1 MPQILRMNYHKG
13 NTLKK
18 RTKLYQKRWFQ
29 ISLLVILIGTAIG
42 LTYGISFLNVRQAQ
56 AQLFDLNA
64 ISKLEVPSRIYDRDG
79 IEIGQIKIED
89 RRPVRLE
96 AVPYHLIQA
105 LTAVEDSRFFEH
117 NGVDFIGIARAVI
130 LNLKAKRITQGA
142 STITQQLAKQC
153 YPVEFRTRDIN
164 NKIIE
169 AFLANR
175 IENSFTKPEILEH
188 YLNRIYFGSG
198 YFGIESAARGY
209 FGKSVA
215 DINVLEA
222 ATICGL
228 IKNPSRLSPRNNREL
243 SLKARNHVLNRMYKE
258 KMITESELS
267 TFINLRIQLAQI
279 KGEQNS
285 YVQEMVRLQVIE
297 QIGIENAGKGGLKI
311 NTTIDNET
319 QRVAIQSLY
328 RNLAKTENH
337 PEFKHQTYADYQ
349 EKEISPDPLALTKKK
364 IQTPDYLQ
372 GAVIMIENATGGI
385 VALVGGRN
393 FKHSQFNRA
402 LQSKRPTGTAFKPFV
417 YAAAFSENY
426 FPGSIIKDSPIDNR
440 SVAIGGS
447 TGILGEW
454 GSESDTVTYKGTIT
468 AREALVESKNS
479 ATVRIGKKIGRT
491 KVVDLVQK
499 AGIRS
504 PMDEYDKTLLGSSS
518 TNLYEVCRAFTIFPN
533 GGQTANNMH
542 IISSIISPKGETIF
556 KSKNDGQNSV
566 INRATAYQVHSCLK
580 DSLSKGTGREAF
592 GKHGLRDEHAA
603 GKTGTAYNFTDH
615 WFIGYN
621 SAVTCG
627 VWAGFDKPKTIYRGA
642 FSKDTI
648 MPVWVDTMNTSLK
661 SFPSKPIKQPSDVLT
676 IEICKKSG
684 LRATDTCYE
693 EMVGEAEGTRKI
705 TRTTYKE
712 IIHKGSDFHS
722 YCQYHANGNEQIRKP
737 IINDL
742 TNSTNRPQIVS
753 SIDAVFLSSP
763 TVIGKTDPYSS
774 LEPVL
779 KARPVDEKETP
790 LKATPV
796 TPNILGSGEQPIQI
810 TPPEP
815 LKIPDID

>member
-1 MPQILRMNYHKG
+1 MNYHKG
-13 NTLKK
+13 NKLKK
-18 RTKLYQKRWFQ
+18 RTKLYQKIWFQ
-29 ISLLVILIGTAIG
+29 ISLLIILIGTAAC
-42 LTYGISFLNVRQAQ
+42 LTYGISFLKIRQNQAQ
-56 AQLFDLNA
+56 EFDLNA
-64 ISKLEVPSRIYDRDG
+64 ISKLEIPSRIYDRDG

-89 RRPVRLE
+89 RRPIRLD

-117 NGVDFIGIARAVI
+117 SGVDFIGIARAVV

-153 YPVEFRTRDIN
+153 YPVEFKTRNIN
-164 NKIIE
+164 TKIIE

-175 IENSFTKPEILEH
+175 IESSLTKPEILEH

-198 YFGIESAARGY
+198 YFGIESASRGY

-215 DINVLEA
+215 DINILEA

-228 IKNPSRLSPRNNREL
+228 IKNPSRLSPRNNMKL

-258 KMITESELS
+258 KMITESKLS
-267 TFINLRIQLAQI
+267 TFLDQPIQLSQI

-285 YVQEMVRLQVIE
+285 YVQEMVRLQVIK
-297 QIGIENAGKGGLKI
+297 QIGLDNAGKGGLKI
-311 NTTIDNET
+311 YTTIDNET
-319 QRVAIQSLY
+319 QKVTMQSLY
-328 RNLAKTENH
+328 RNLTKTESH
-337 PEFKHQTYADYQ
+337 PEFKHQTYANFQ
-349 EKEISPDPLALTKKK
+349 EKEISPDPIALAKKK
-364 IQTPDYLQ
+364 RQSPDYLQ
-372 GAVIMIENATGGI
+372 GAVIMIENTTGGI

-426 FPGSIIKDSPIDNR
+426 FPGSMIKDSPIDNR

-454 GSESDTVTYKGTIT
+454 GSESETVTYKGTIT

-479 ATVRIGKKIGRT
+479 ATVRIGKKIGRS

-499 AGIRS
+499 AGVKS
-504 PMDEYDKTLLGSSS
+504 AMDEYDKTLLGSSS
-518 TNLYEVCRAFTIFPN
+518 TSLHEICRAFTIFPN
-533 GGQTANNMH
+533 GGQTANHIH
-542 IISSIISPKGETIF
+542 IISSIINPKGEKIF
-556 KSKNDGQNSV
+556 ISKNNGQEEV
-566 INRATAYQVHSCLK
+566 IDRATAYLVHSCLK
-580 DSLSKGTGREAF
+580 DSLSKGTGKEAF
-592 GKHGLRDEHAA
+592 GKYGLRDKYAA

-615 WFIGYN
+615 WFVGYN

-627 VWAGFDKPKTIYRGA
+627 VWAGFDTPKTIYRGA

-648 MPVWVDTMNTSLK
+648 MPVWVDAMNTSLK
-661 SFPSKPIKQPSDVLT
+661 SFPSKPINQPTEVLT

-693 EMVGEAEGTRKI
+693 EMAGEEEGTRKI

-712 IIHKGSDFHS
+712 IIQRGADFHS
-722 YCQYHANGNEQIRKP
+722 YCQFHANGNEQIRKP
-737 IINDL
+737 IISDL
-742 TNSTNRPQIVS
+742 TNSDNRSQSIS
-753 SIDAVFLSSP
+753 SIDAVFLISP
-763 TVIGKTDPYSS
+763 TVIGESDPYSS
-774 LEPVL
+774 LKPVL
-779 KARPVDEKETP
+779 KARAVDEKEIS

-796 TPNILGSGEQPIQI
+796 TPTILGNGESPIQI
-810 TPPEP
+810 TPPKP
-815 LKIPDID
+815 LEIPDID

>member
-1 MPQILRMNYHKG
+1 MNYHKG

-29 ISLLVILIGTAIG
+29 ISLLIILIGTAVG
-42 LTYGISFLNVRQAQ
+42 LTYGISFLKIRQEQAQ
-56 AQLFDLNA
+56 EFDLNA

-89 RRPVRLE
+89 RRPIRLD

-117 NGVDFIGIARAVI
+117 SGVDFIGIARAVI

-153 YPVEFRTRDIN
+153 YPIEFRTRNIN
-164 NKIIE
+164 TKIIE

-175 IENSFTKPEILEH
+175 IESSLTKPEILEH

-198 YFGIESAARGY
+198 YFGIESASRGY

-215 DINVLEA
+215 DITILEA

-228 IKNPSRLSPRNNREL
+228 IKNPSRLSPRNNIEL
-243 SLKARNHVLNRMYKE
+243 SLKARNHVLNRMHKE

-267 TFINLRIQLAQI
+267 TFLDQPIQLSQI

-297 QIGIENAGKGGLKI
+297 QIGLDNAGKGGLKI
-311 NTTIDNET
+311 YTTIDNET
-319 QRVAIQSLY
+319 QRIAIQSLY
-328 RNLAKTENH
+328 RNLAKTESH
-337 PEFKHQTYADYQ
+337 PEFKHQTYANFQ
-349 EKEISPDPLALTKKK
+349 EKEISPDPIALAKKK
-364 IQTPDYLQ
+364 RPTPDYLQ
-372 GAVIMIENATGGI
+372 GAVIMIENTTGGI

-426 FPGSIIKDSPIDNR
+426 FPGSMIKDSPIDNR

-454 GSESDTVTYKGTIT
+454 GSESETVTYKGTIT

-479 ATVRIGKKIGRT
+479 ATVRIGKKIGRS

-499 AGIRS
+499 AGVKS
-504 PMDEYDKTLLGSSS
+504 AMDEYDKTLLGSSS
-518 TNLYEVCRAFTIFPN
+518 TSLHEICRAFTIFPN
-533 GGQTANNMH
+533 DGQTANHIH
-542 IISSIISPKGETIF
+542 IISSITNPKGEKIF
-556 KSKNDGQNSV
+556 ISKNNGQEKV
-566 INRATAYQVHSCLK
+566 IDSATAYLVHSCLK
-580 DSLSKGTGREAF
+580 DSLIKGTGKEAF
-592 GKHGLRDEHAA
+592 EKFGLRDKNAA
-603 GKTGTAYNFTDH
+603 GKTGTSYNFTDH
-615 WFIGYN
+615 WFVGYN

-627 VWAGFDKPKTIYRGA
+627 VWAGFDTPKTIYRGA

-648 MPVWVDTMNTSLK
+648 MPVWIDAMNTSLK
-661 SFPSKPIKQPSDVLT
+661 SFPSKPINQPADVLT

-693 EMVGEAEGTRKI
+693 EIAGEEEGTRKI

-712 IIHKGSDFHS
+712 IIQKGADFHS
-722 YCQYHANGNEQIRKP
+722 YCQFHTNGSEQIRKP
-737 IINDL
+737 IISDL
-742 TNSTNRPQIVS
+742 TNSNKRSQNISP
-753 SIDAVFLSSP
+753 IDTVFLISP
-763 TVIGKTDPYSS
+763 TVVGESDPYSS
-774 LEPVL
+774 LQPVL
-779 KARPVDEKETP
+779 KARAVDEKETP
-790 LKATPV
+790 LKATPI
-796 TPNILGSGEQPIQI
+796 TPTILGNGESPIKI
-810 TPPEP
+810 TPPKP
-815 LKIPDID
+815 LEIPDID